1 VLLAVLVVAIGT
13 ACGGGG
19 GVQPAAHERVSP
31 TRRPAASGS
40 VRAPSTRVQPV
51 GVEPP
56 RVLPAPNV
64 IDRGTDY
71 AAIAGS
77 LLVFGRWLEGRNPD
91 PALVERAY
99 QLDSPPGRFVAS
111 QLEGLRRIGA
121 RVVEVDRKPFRFT
134 TTSITGNVVTLRLT
148 EYLAHR
154 DLVDAH
160 GRVLQRD
167 PTRTEY
173 YEVSIRRTT
182 AATAWRLNVVDAR
195 PADIEVQL

>member
-1 VLLAVLVVAIGT
+1 MAIGT

-19 GVQPAAHERVSP
+19 GVKPAAHDRTSQ
-31 TRRPAASGS
+31 TRRPAAPGA
-40 VRAPSTRVQPV
+40 VPAPSTSARPV
-51 GVEPP
+51 RAEPP
-56 RVLPAPNV
+56 RALPAPIV
-64 IDRGTDY
+64 IDHGTDY
-71 AAIAGS
+71 PAIAGS

-99 QLDSPPGRFVAS
+99 QLDSAPGRFVAS
-111 QLEGLRRIGA
+111 QLEGLRRVGA
-121 RVVEVDRKPFRFT
+121 RVVEVDRRPFRFT

-154 DLVDAH
+154 ELVDAH
-160 GRVLQRD
+160 GRVLRRD

-182 AATAWRLNVVDAR
+182 AAAAWLLNMVDAR